1 MSNYLRPLLPI
12 SIYENHDLNSSIIGT
27 LEPKVLV
34 KYNREKRRNGVN
46 WIEIY
51 MNNDSKAYIQK
62 SDLYTLCTR
71 VSVRNDSIQG
81 FNYKWIDPKNEGQML
96 PFEQVVFKNSELKP
110 GFERFKMNALS
121 GSDEEDK
128 EITFEYD
135 TSLIEV
141 NTFKLLRE
149 QEIYQLKPYYP
160 KTEFLIEVDNLKEQR
175 GFILNG
181 SKLKEQGEEIFEVLF
196 WGIIIAT
203 VIALFVAFYQ
213 AGWIVVSG
221 LMVLVGL
228 GVAFVVLIAAMIV
241 KEILRG
247 IIKQIVKRF

>member
-51 MNNDSKAYIQK
+51 MKDDSKAYIQK
-62 SDLYTLCTR
+62 SELYTLCTS

-128 EITFEYD
+128 EIIFEYD

-160 KTEFLIEVDNLKEQR
+160 KAEFLIEIDNLKDQR

-181 SKLKEQGEEIFEVLF
+181 SKLKEQGEEVFEVLF